1 MISFFDY
8 EQGTDEWLSARRGL
22 ITASEMSLL
31 LTPTLKV
38 ANNDKS
44 RSHIYELAAQRIS
57 GYTEPHYLGG
67 DMLRGHEDEID
78 ARNLYSKKVAPV
90 KQCGFVTND
99 KWGFT
104 LGYSPDGL
112 VGADG
117 LIECKSRRQ
126 KYQIQTIAEHLPA
139 GTIPDEYVL
148 QVQTGLL
155 VTERQ
160 WVDLVSYSGGLPMCV
175 IRVLPDLSIQAAIV
189 DAATNAEKQ
198 IAEKVAAYEKNARG
212 LFETERRIETEM
224 WV

>member
-175 IRVLPDLSIQAAIV
+175 IRVVSDLAIQAAIV

>member
-1 MISFFDY
+1 
-8 EQGTDEWLSARRGL
+8 
-22 ITASEMSLL
+22 
-31 LTPTLKV
+31 
-38 ANNDKS
+38 
-44 RSHIYELAAQRIS
+44 
-57 GYTEPHYLGG
+57 
-67 DMLRGHEDEID
+67 MLRGHEDEID

-112 VGADG
+112 VSDDG
-117 LIECKSRRQ
+117 LIESKSRRQ
-126 KYQIQTIAEHLPA
+126 KYQIQTIAEYLPA
-139 GTIPDEYVL
+139 GAIPDEYVL

-160 WVDLVSYSGGLPMCV
+160 WIDFVSYSGGLPMCV
-175 IRVLPDLSIQAAIV
+175 IRVLPDLAIQAAIV
-189 DAATNAEKQ
+189 NAATNAEKQ
-198 IAEKVAAYEKNARG
+198 IAEKVAAYEKNSRG